1 MNAQAEEEEA
11 SRLLEEEEARA
22 PAPAEGVQVAVLIAM
37 PSPRSSQFHSEQ
49 RHCIL
54 AENGIEQAGN
64 EHGSVQGSGAALE
77 LGIANIRPARLLE
90 QLDQG

>member
-1 MNAQAEEEEA
+1 MNAQAEEEA
-11 SRLLEEEEARA
+11 ALRLLEEEGAR
-22 PAPAEGVQVAVLIAM
+22 APAEGVQVAVLIAM

-49 RHCIL
+49 QHCIL

-64 EHGSVQGSGAALE
+64 EHGSVQGNGAALE
-77 LGIANIRPARLLE
+77 LSIANVRPARLLE